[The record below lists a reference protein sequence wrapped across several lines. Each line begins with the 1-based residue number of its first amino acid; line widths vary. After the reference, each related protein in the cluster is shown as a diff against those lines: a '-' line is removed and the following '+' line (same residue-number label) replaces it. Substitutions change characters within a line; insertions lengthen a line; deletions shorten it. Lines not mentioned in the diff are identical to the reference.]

1 MFVGRCGCGFAPGHR
16 RPTIAAHTEAD
27 DGTRQHQRHEQD
39 DEDYCLF
46 LHLLFVCH
54 YVEHYLVSLI
64 HTDGS
69 YLSQIL
75 DCLVHIIVHDA
86 LDR

>member
-1 MFVGRCGCGFAPGHR
+1 MRLWL
-16 RPTIAAHTEAD
+16 RPRTSPSHYRIAAHTEAD
-27 DGTRQHQRHEQD
+27 DDTRQHQRHEQD

-46 LHLLFVCH
+46 LHHLFVCH

-64 HTDGS
+64 HADGS
-69 YLSQIL
+69 YLGQIL
-75 DCLVHIIVHDA
+75 DCLVHIIIHDA

>member
-1 MFVGRCGCGFAPGHR
+1 MSSSQDIVVPLSPHN
-16 RPTIAAHTEAD
+16 TEAD

-64 HTDGS
+64 HADGS
-69 YLSQIL
+69 YLGQIL